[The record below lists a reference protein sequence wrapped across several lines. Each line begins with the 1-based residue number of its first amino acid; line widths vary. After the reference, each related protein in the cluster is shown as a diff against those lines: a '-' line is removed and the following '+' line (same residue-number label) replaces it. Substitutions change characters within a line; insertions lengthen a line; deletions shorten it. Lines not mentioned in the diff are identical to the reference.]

1 MLEETRNETDEVLET
16 FNKVM
21 MELSSRT
28 NQKEIETLQTRMKTS
43 WSDASKEE
51 KKMYTEKA
59 TEACQVICNV
69 ICPSDGQNLFHA
81 VQEHERDCNLDFL
94 TAAYRNTTSKKI
106 KTQIQSLYAYE
117 YPASKLIEMHSS
129 FEKLSERQI
138 KKARAHAK
146 TFGPGTPVETTK
158 KHRIYLNRAKVDHF
172 IEFSNRPY
180 FYQDVSYGTRVL
192 KLESGERI
200 TMPNVIR
207 TVTKST
213 LISEYQKH
221 CRETEFSPLSRA
233 TLFRILDVEE
243 ASQRKSLHGLDNTA
257 ADGSSAFDSIENILN
272 SLQQASNEKISW
284 YEETRKSLRASKK
297 YLKTDFRVHCK
308 ETESLCPD
316 HCRKYALS
324 DSENKELQ
332 ELCNHQH
339 TVVCDQCQRLTQVL
353 IDIERVIHTCQEF
366 YGNDQKEDILHDF
379 GLAKNT
385 ILAWKAH
392 ILRSE
397 NQECGKQAVLET
409 LDDSSML
416 VVLDWAMK
424 FLQMR
429 YRDKQSDW
437 FGKRGLSWH
446 VSSVIHRDK
455 SATYTIK
462 SYVHHFDSC
471 TQDWYTVVSIL
482 EDLFKTLKRDQPVVE
497 KAFLRSDEAGCYHNS
512 ELIAAVQD
520 IGKREGI
527 KLS

>member
-1 MLEETRNETDEVLET
+1 MNWTPGQWSGPGSGSSQEDVLLEETRNETDEVLET

-59 TEACQVICNV
+59 TKACQVICNV

-106 KTQIQSLYAYE
+106 KTQILSLYAYK
-117 YPASKLIEMHSS
+117 YPASKLIEMHSL

-158 KHRIYLNRAKVDHF
+158 KHRIYLNKAKVDHF

-180 FYQDVSYGTRVL
+180 FYQDVSYGTWVL

-233 TLFRILDVEE
+233 TLFRILDVKE

-284 YEETRKSLRASKK
+284 YEETRKSL
-297 YLKTDFRVHCK
+297 
-308 ETESLCPD
+308 
-316 HCRKYALS
+316 
-324 DSENKELQ
+324 
-332 ELCNHQH
+332 
-339 TVVCDQCQRLTQVL
+339 
-353 IDIERVIHTCQEF
+353 
-366 YGNDQKEDILHDF
+366 
-379 GLAKNT
+379 
-385 ILAWKAH
+385 
-392 ILRSE
+392 
-397 NQECGKQAVLET
+397 
-409 LDDSSML
+409 
-416 VVLDWAMK
+416 
-424 FLQMR
+424 
-429 YRDKQSDW
+429 
-437 FGKRGLSWH
+437 
-446 VSSVIHRDK
+446 
-455 SATYTIK
+455 
-462 SYVHHFDSC
+462 
-471 TQDWYTVVSIL
+471 
-482 EDLFKTLKRDQPVVE
+482 
-497 KAFLRSDEAGCYHNS
+497 
-512 ELIAAVQD
+512 
-520 IGKREGI
+520 
-527 KLS
+527 